1 MMTIFDNPALTR
13 VLTIAAAGVVVGF
26 LFSIGSGLN
35 TLIWKY
41 KRDAVTVPKA
51 ELLPAIV
58 MAFAPITKVLY
69 AFIAASVLAQRD
81 LANSELS
88 IVATFAGGAFAL
100 IAVVQGALAAKLINT
115 PTAKEGLLGTFPFKM
130 AMLGSIETLAVFALV
145 GTLVFATRLAA

>member
-13 VLTIAAAGVVVGF
+13 VLTIAAVGVVVGF

-58 MAFAPITKVLY
+58 MAFVPITKVLY
-69 AFIAASVLAQRD
+69 AFIAASALAQRN

-100 IAVVQGALAAKLINT
+100 IAVVQGAWAAKLINT